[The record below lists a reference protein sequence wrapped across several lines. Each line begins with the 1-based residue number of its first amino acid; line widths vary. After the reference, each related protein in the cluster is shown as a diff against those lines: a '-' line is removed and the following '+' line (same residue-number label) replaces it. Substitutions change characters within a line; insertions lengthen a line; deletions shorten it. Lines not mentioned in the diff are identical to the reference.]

1 MILQRVVYAL
11 QLNSLPVVVEGRRR
25 RRRILRWRRRLWTT
39 IEGANECYPIS
50 SLNLPRRIFLAFFS
64 GCSNL
69 FRAHRHRI
77 ACIHEFS
84 FINKYHFMGQ
94 ESRYADEMMMMLW
107 REPIVFYREI
117 SRNTNNAKF
126 NNTNRW
132 LSCRRVE
139 IKGNQYSNL
148 PKLPLRGLIK
158 STEKLINF
166 PIIVSEAP
174 ICGFYCTNRR

>member
-25 RRRILRWRRRLWTT
+25 RRRILRWRRRLWMT

-50 SLNLPRRIFLAFFS
+50 SLNLPRRIFLPFFS

-84 FINKYHFMGQ
+84 FINKYHFMGGRRVDMRMRWWWCYEENQ
-94 ESRYADEMMMMLW
+94 LYFIAKYPGIQTMQSLIIPTDDSLVGEWKS
-107 REPIVFYREI
+107 REI
-117 SRNTNNAKF
+117 NILICPN
-126 NNTNRW
+126 
-132 LSCRRVE
+132 CR
-139 IKGNQYSNL
+139 
-148 PKLPLRGLIK
+148 
-158 STEKLINF
+158 
-166 PIIVSEAP
+166 
-174 ICGFYCTNRR
+174 